1 MNVVI
6 DIETLSLRPNAIIL
20 SIGAVADSGE
30 TFYTELNWGAQLMAA
45 RHVDA
50 RTAIWW
56 GKQTEQAPLL
66 GEVFLWDCLEDLN
79 QWLAD
84 YDKDKLYIWARGPQF
99 DIVISGRCLPGMRP
113 GIPWKYK
120 NVRDVRTALHLSTVT
135 DLFDPTR
142 KHHALDDA
150 IADMKNLAL
159 RGFTTYD
166 LRT

>member
-6 DIETLSLRPNAIIL
+6 DIETLSLQPNAIIL
-20 SIGAVADSGE
+20 SIGAVAESGE
-30 TFYTELNWGAQLMAA
+30 RIYTELDWEAQLDT

-50 RTAIWW
+50 KTAIWW
-56 GKQTEQAPLL
+56 GKQTEQVPLL
-66 GEVFLWDCLEDLN
+66 GKVSLGYCLVDLKH
-79 QWLAD
+79 WLAD
-84 YDKDKLYIWARGPQF
+84 YGQDKLYIWARGPQF
-99 DIVISGRCLPGMRP
+99 DIVILENAYRECCVE
-113 GIPWKYK
+113 IPWKYK

-135 DLFDPTR
+135 DLFKPTR

>member
-6 DIETLSLRPNAIIL
+6 DIETLSLQPNAIIL

-30 TFYTELNWGAQLMAA
+30 TFYTELDWEAQLMAA

-56 GKQTEQAPLL
+56 GKQTEQVPLL
-66 GEVFLWDCLEDLN
+66 GEVLLEDCLLDLN

-99 DIVISGRCLPGMRP
+99 DIVILENAYREFCVE
-113 GIPWKYK
+113 IPWKYK

-135 DLFDPTR
+135 DLFKPTR

-166 LRT
+166 FRT

>member
-6 DIETLSLRPNAIIL
+6 DIETLSLRPNAVIL
-20 SIGAVADSGE
+20 SVGAVADSGE
-30 TFYTELNWGAQLMAA
+30 TFYTELNWGAQSDT

-79 QWLAD
+79 YWLAD

-99 DIVISGRCLPGMRP
+99 DIVILEDAYRECGIV
-113 GIPWKYK
+113 IPWKYK
-120 NVRDVRTALHLSTVT
+120 NVRDVRTALALSTVT

-166 LRT
+166 FRT